1 MKALKPDKNKEAI
14 KSIEGVFPKDMTT
27 NGIKN
32 KLCEI
37 KKWEEETKPKDLK
50 HKTKN

>member
-1 MKALKPDKNKEAI
+1 MKTLKPDENKEDI
-14 KSIEGVFPKDMTT
+14 KSIEGVFPKEMATD
-27 NGIKN
+27 GIKN

-37 KKWEEETKPKDLK
+37 KKWEEKTKPKYLK

>member
-1 MKALKPDKNKEAI
+1 MKTLKPDENKEDI
-14 KSIEGVFPKDMTT
+14 KSIERVFPKEMATD
-27 NGIKN
+27 GIKN

-37 KKWEEETKPKDLK
+37 KKWEEKTKPKDLK